1 MGKGKNRA
9 VTTPLILPKLR
20 ISERSERR
28 EHSYKEGAERRGGSD
43 QPLDQE
49 DGEGR
54 RGGLPGYTP
63 TTEDL
68 QLKEVYGEWVHGK
81 PDNHLHGGI
90 GVYGAW
96 QGWLH
101 DLAAMPSRCY
111 YAPSGKDG

>member
-1 MGKGKNRA
+1 MCAGGKGK
-9 VTTPLILPKLR
+9 
-20 ISERSERR
+20 
-28 EHSYKEGAERRGGSD
+28 KEGTGRDPSTPPQTETIRAERRGGSD

-68 QLKEVYGEWVHGK
+68 RIKEVYGEWVHGK
-81 PDNHLHGGI
+81 PDTHLHGGI
-90 GVYGAW
+90 GFYGAW

-101 DLAAMPSRCY
+101 DLAVMPSRCY